1 MPPGMG
7 MGMGMGMNLND
18 AMDLN
23 KDVEFISEQQS
34 IEVYPLNY
42 SLSIYISKETVN
54 GFVGKNGKSIH
65 SLLRSAVVEYF
76 RRECGIRCPLPCA
89 DVQLSRRK

>member
-42 SLSIYISKETVN
+42 SLSIYFQRDCQCPWWPKAFTV
-54 GFVGKNGKSIH
+54 
-65 SLLRSAVVEYF
+65 SLEVL
-76 RRECGIRCPLPCA
+76 L
-89 DVQLSRRK
+89 